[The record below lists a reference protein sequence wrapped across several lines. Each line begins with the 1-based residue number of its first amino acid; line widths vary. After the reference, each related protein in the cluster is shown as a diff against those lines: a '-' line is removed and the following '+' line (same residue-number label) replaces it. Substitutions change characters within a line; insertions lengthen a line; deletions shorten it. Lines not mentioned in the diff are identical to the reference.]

1 MRDLQSD
8 ASSRRCASWG
18 EASLRHDGMKVYQLP
33 ENKVPLSAA
42 VANAKAMAMSD
53 DRAAVRDCQ
62 SDLQIARAK
71 HK

>member
-1 MRDLQSD
+1 
-8 ASSRRCASWG
+8 
-18 EASLRHDGMKVYQLP
+18 MKVYQLP

-62 SDLQIARAK
+62 SDVQIARAK